1 MNAKH
6 NPSDIKARETIRAE
20 KKKNVFIQASAG
32 TGKTTL
38 IVDRVIEL
46 LRIGI
51 PLEKLAV
58 VTFTNAAAAELR
70 SRIREKLRS
79 MKDSGVKQ
87 FDEALSAIPGA
98 WITTIHGFASRVLRE
113 FFNFTGVDPAFTITE
128 GHFTPSE
135 ILREWDAWLLRL
147 ERDKFRDSK
156 DALSQIGT
164 DKMLDISRGI
174 EKRRWLLSI
183 DNIGDRTAA
192 FSILDDFEDKHGSA
206 IEEIF
211 DECSDH
217 SDKLFRIGAE
227 FIAGLK
233 NLRDNL
239 SDVDYEEVTRL
250 CSVIKLN
257 SGSGKNWADK
267 DMAKAVLREARD
279 EFQRIAPV
287 LKSGKITEQTWK
299 FASSFAQVLRSKW
312 DSDRSRLS
320 YNDLL
325 YTAWKAI
332 SSSGILAECLSKKFD
347 HILIDEFQDTSSDQV
362 NLFTAFIQ
370 QAGILPEGR
379 ITIVADDKQSIYGWR
394 NADIE
399 TYRDFRKKLE
409 SSSAIEETITTN
421 FRSSRKIIRFIN
433 TFGAEL
439 FERQTSEEESFG
451 CEYSAI
457 EPYPEAIEGVPVKV
471 VLFPDLPDKLKN
483 RYSEP
488 AYRTILQAEW
498 FAAYLKRGFADG
510 ESPGDYALLIRSTT
524 HLHHFVNVL
533 EREVIPYFVDAT
545 RDFRVRSEIT
555 DLKEL
560 LRCLLYRNDMLAWVH
575 SLRSLFFGISDTVI
589 NTAIQDGTKGYMDE
603 KQNCPEEVLQANM
616 CLRRFRESIETIPL
630 ADFLFELFFQTEM
643 IPVIRATSYQE
654 IRRLGNLQY
663 ILEQVLSGNITSCT
677 ELLGFLDENL
687 SPARIEEPSNVPS
700 DGSAVTLTTVH
711 RAKGLA
717 WKHVVLAALP
727 RSSSGRSESRIP
739 VISYDH
745 DEIAAFNLGIPM
757 DRKDKYKLKTPFW
770 PEIAQK
776 NKARETAE
784 LRRLLYVAVTRP
796 RESLVLFASPLEN
809 PGTSPAGMMWSSLQ
823 AAIEKDPECCVVEE
837 MEQMDEL
844 PFMNTAGQK
853 AVMSGNYSDNE
864 EKMFEV
870 QMKPENW
877 QRRGARIGDDVHAV
891 LNKIDFSDPPG
902 WFAEHDS
909 ILKKIYGDDFDE
921 IRELSLELFRMDLP
935 FSIEQSLVISREYP
949 YITSTRNGLE
959 KRYIDL
965 LLRIDNELVVVDYK
979 TDTFDGRTTEQVAEQ
994 YIEKQQ
1000 QYIQD
1005 VSGLFNLPAR
1015 GYLVFPREGAVFSIR
1030 GHAGSAACP
1039 PRTCLC

>member
-1 MNAKH
+1 M
-6 NPSDIKARETIRAE
+6 KAREIIRAE
-20 KKKNVFIQASAG
+20 TNKNVLIQASAG

-38 IVDRVIEL
+38 IVDRVMEL

-70 SRIREKLRS
+70 SRMREKLRS
-79 MKDSGVKQ
+79 MKNSGEKQ
-87 FDEALSAIPGA
+87 FDEALAAISGA

-113 FFNFTGVDPAFTITE
+113 YFNFTGVDPAFTTTE

-135 ILREWDAWLLRL
+135 IMREWDAWLLRL
-147 ERDKFRDSK
+147 DREKFRDSK
-156 DALSQIGT
+156 DALIQTGT
-164 DKMLDISRGI
+164 DRQLEIARGI
-174 EKRRWLLSI
+174 EERRWLVSI

-192 FSILDDFEDKHGSA
+192 LSIMDTFEEKHGSA
-206 IEEIF
+206 IEEIL
-211 DECSDH
+211 DECIDH
-217 SDKLFRIGAE
+217 SDRLFRNGAE
-227 FIAGLK
+227 FMAGLK
-233 NLRDNL
+233 NLRENL
-239 SDVDYEEVTRL
+239 SDGNYEEVTNL

-257 SGSGKNWADK
+257 SGSGRNWADK
-267 DMAKAVLREARD
+267 DRAKAVLREARE
-279 EFQRIAPV
+279 EFMKIAPV
-287 LKSGKITEQTWK
+287 LKSGKITEQTWN
-299 FASSFAQVLRSKW
+299 FAGSFAKELRGKW

-332 SSSGILAECLSKKFD
+332 SSSGMLAGCLSKKFD

-370 QAGILPEGR
+370 QAGMLPEGR

-399 TYRDFRKKLE
+399 TYRDFREKLE
-409 SSSAIEETITTN
+409 SSGAVEETITTN
-421 FRSSRKIIRFIN
+421 FRSSRKIVRFVN

-439 FERQTSEEESFG
+439 FERQTPEEEVFG
-451 CEYSAI
+451 CNYSPI
-457 EPYPEAIEGVPVKV
+457 ESCPEATEGVPVKIAI
-471 VLFPDLPDKLKN
+471 LPDLPDNLRG
-483 RYSEP
+483 RYREP
-488 AYRTILQAEW
+488 AYKTILQAEW
-498 FAAYLKRGFADG
+498 FAAYLKSGFADG
-510 ESPGDYALLIRSTT
+510 ESPGDYALLMRSAT

-533 EREVIPYFVDAT
+533 ERAGIPYFVDAT
-545 RDFRVRSEIT
+545 RDFRVRPEIT

-560 LRCLLYRNDMLAWVH
+560 IRCLLYQNDMLAWVH
-575 SLRSLFFGISDTVI
+575 SLRSLFFGISDPVI
-589 NTAIQDGTKGYMDE
+589 NTAIQNGTTGYIIE
-603 KQNCPEEVLQANM
+603 KQNCPEEVLQANI
-616 CLRRFRESIETIPL
+616 CLRRFRESIMTLSL

-663 ILEQVLSGNITSCT
+663 ILEQALSGNITSCS

-687 SPARIEEPSNVPS
+687 SPARTEEPSNVPS
-700 DGSAVTLTTVH
+700 DGSAVTLTTIH

-717 WKHVVLAALP
+717 WKHVVLAALTK
-727 RSSSGRSESRIP
+727 SSSGRAGSGTT

-757 DRKDKYKLKTPFW
+757 DRKNKYKLKTPFW
-770 PEIAQK
+770 PEITQK
-776 NKARETAE
+776 NRARESAE
-784 LRRLLYVAVTRP
+784 LRRLLYVSVTRP
-796 RESLVLFASPLEN
+796 RESLVLFASPVEK
-809 PGTSPAGMMWSSLQ
+809 PGSSPASILWSSLQ
-823 AAIEKDPECCVVEE
+823 AAIEKDPECCVIEE
-837 MEQMDEL
+837 MEQVDEL
-844 PFMNTAGQK
+844 PFIKAVGSS
-853 AVMSGNYSDNE
+853 AVMSGNYSVNE
-864 EKMFEV
+864 EQLFEV

-891 LNKIDFSDPPG
+891 LNKIDFSDPLG

-909 ILKKIYGDDFDE
+909 ILKKMYGDDFDE
-921 IRELSLELFRMDLP
+921 IRELSLKLFQMELP

-949 YITSTRNGLE
+949 YIASTCNGLE
-959 KRYIDL
+959 KRYVDL
-965 LLRIDNELVVVDYK
+965 LLKIDNELVIVDYK

-994 YIEKQQ
+994 YIEKQR

-1005 VSGLFNLPAR
+1005 VSRIFGMPAR
-1015 GYLVFPREGAVFSIR
+1015 GYLVFLREGTVFSVR
-1030 GHAGSAACP
+1030 GHARSGACP
-1039 PRTCLC
+1039 QKT

>member
-1 MNAKH
+1 M
-6 NPSDIKARETIRAE
+6 KARETIRAE
-20 KKKNVFIQASAG
+20 NKRNVFIQASAG

-79 MKDSGVKQ
+79 LKSSGEKE
-87 FDEALSAIPGA
+87 FDEALSVISGA

-113 FFNFTGVDPAFTITE
+113 YFNFTGVDPAFSTTE

-135 ILREWDAWLLRL
+135 IMREWDAWLLRL
-147 ERDKFRDSK
+147 EREKFQGSK
-156 DALSQIGT
+156 DALIQIGT
-164 DKMLDISRGI
+164 DRLLEIARGI
-174 EKRRWLLSI
+174 EERRWLVSI
-183 DNIGDRTAA
+183 DNIGDSAA
-192 FSILDDFEDKHGSA
+192 ALSILDIFVDKHGSA
-206 IEEIF
+206 IEEIL

-217 SDKLFRIGAE
+217 SDKLFRSGAD
-227 FIAGLK
+227 FMAGLK
-233 NLRDNL
+233 KLRENL
-239 SDVDYEEVTRL
+239 SGGDYEEVTGL
-250 CSVIKLN
+250 CYAIKLN
-257 SGSGKNWADK
+257 SGSGKNWEDK
-267 DMAKAVLREARD
+267 DRAKAVLRVARE
-279 EFQRIAPV
+279 EFIRIAPV

-299 FASSFAQVLRSKW
+299 FADSFAEGLRSKW

-325 YTAWKAI
+325 YTAWKVI
-332 SSSGILAECLSKKFD
+332 SRSGMLAGCLSEKFD

-370 QAGILPEGR
+370 QAGMLPSGK

-394 NADIE
+394 NADME

-409 SSSAIEETITTN
+409 SSGAIEETITTN
-421 FRSSRKIIRFIN
+421 FRSSRKIIHFVN

-439 FERQTSEEESFG
+439 FEGQTPEEEPFG
-451 CEYSAI
+451 CDYSPI
-457 EPYPEAIEGVPVKV
+457 EPCPDAIDGVPVKV
-471 VLFPDLPDKLKN
+471 VLLPGLPENLKN
-483 RYSEP
+483 RYNEP
-488 AYRTILQAEW
+488 AYQTILQAEW
-498 FAAYLKRGFADG
+498 FADYLSIGFADG
-510 ESPGDYALLIRSTT
+510 ESPGDYALLMRSTT

-533 EREVIPYFVDAT
+533 EREGIPYFVDAT
-545 RDFRVRSEIT
+545 RDFRVRSEIA

-560 LRCLLYRNDMLAWVH
+560 MRCLLYQNDMLAWVH

-589 NTAIQDGTKGYMDE
+589 NTAIQNGTTGYTDE
-603 KQNCPEEVLQANM
+603 KQNCPEEVLQANK
-616 CLRRFRESIETIPL
+616 CLRRFRDSIRILPI
-630 ADFLFELFFQTEM
+630 ADFLFEIFFQTEM
-643 IPVIRATSYQE
+643 IPVIRATGYQE

-663 ILEQVLSGNITSCT
+663 ILEQVLSGNISTSA

-687 SPARIEEPSNVPS
+687 SPARTEEPSNVPS

-717 WKHVVLAALP
+717 WKHVVLAALTK
-727 RSSSGRSESRIP
+727 SNSGRAGSRTP

-757 DRKDKYKLKTPFW
+757 DSKDKYKLKTPFW
-770 PEIAQK
+770 PEITQK
-776 NKARETAE
+776 NRARESAE

-796 RESLVLFASPLEN
+796 RESLVLFAGPLEK
-809 PGTSPAGMMWSSLQ
+809 PGRSPASILWFSLQ
-823 AAIEKDPECCVVEE
+823 AAIEKDPECCLIEE
-837 MEQMDEL
+837 MEQADEL
-844 PFMNTAGQK
+844 PFIKAVGSN
-853 AVMSGNYSDNE
+853 AVMSGNYSDNR
-864 EKMFEV
+864 EKLFES

-877 QRRGARIGDDVHAV
+877 QSRGARTGDDVHAV
-891 LNKIDFSDPPG
+891 LQKIDFSDPLG
-902 WFAEHDS
+902 WFKEHDGF
-909 ILKKIYGDDFDE
+909 LKKLYGDDFDE
-921 IRELSLELFRMDLP
+921 IRELSLKLFQMDLP
-935 FSIEQSLVISREYP
+935 FSIKQSLIISREYP
-949 YITSTRNGLE
+949 YITSTRSGME

-965 LLRIDNELVVVDYK
+965 LLRIDNELIVVDYK

-994 YIEKQQ
+994 YIEKQR

-1005 VSGLFNLPAR
+1005 VSRLFGLPAR
-1015 GYLVFPREGAVFSIR
+1015 GYLVFLREGTVFSI
-1030 GHAGSAACP
+1030 
-1039 PRTCLC
+1039 

>member
-1 MNAKH
+1 MKTEM
-6 NPSDIKARETIRAE
+6 NPSDMKARETIRAE
-20 KKKNVFIQASAG
+20 NGKNVFIQASAG

-38 IVDRVIEL
+38 IVDRVMEL

-79 MKDSGVKQ
+79 LKNSGEKE
-87 FDEALSAIPGA
+87 FNEALSVIPGA

-113 FFNFTGVDPAFTITE
+113 YFNFTGVDPAFSTTD

-135 ILREWDAWLLRL
+135 IMREWDAWLLRL
-147 ERDKFRDSK
+147 ERDKFWDSK
-156 DALSQIGT
+156 DALIQTGT
-164 DKMLDISRGI
+164 DRMLGIARGI
-174 EKRRWLLSI
+174 EERRWLVSM

-192 FSILDDFEDKHGSA
+192 LSILDVFENKYGSA
-206 IEEIF
+206 IEEIL
-211 DECSDH
+211 DECNDH

-233 NLRDNL
+233 NLRENL
-239 SDVDYEEVTRL
+239 SDGDYEEVTRL

-257 SGSGKNWADK
+257 SGSGKNWTDK
-267 DMAKAVLREARD
+267 DAAKAVLGEARE
-279 EFQRIAPV
+279 EFVRIAPV
-287 LKSGKITEQTWK
+287 LKSGKITEQTWG
-299 FASSFAQVLRSKW
+299 FASSFAEELRSKW

-332 SSSGILAECLSKKFD
+332 SNSGVLAGCLSDKFD

-370 QAGILPEGR
+370 QAGMLPEGR

-399 TYRDFRKKLE
+399 TYRDFRTKLE
-409 SSSAIEETITTN
+409 SSGAIEETITTN
-421 FRSSRKIIRFIN
+421 FRSSRKIVRFVN
-433 TFGAEL
+433 TFGSEL
-439 FERQTSEEESFG
+439 FERQTAEEEAYG
-451 CEYSAI
+451 CDYSAI
-457 EPYPEAIEGVPVKV
+457 EPCPEAIEGVPVKV
-471 VLFPDLPDKLKN
+471 VLLPDLPDNLKN

-488 AYRTILQAEW
+488 AYKTIMQAEW
-498 FAAYLKRGFADG
+498 FAAYLSSGFADG
-510 ESPGDYALLIRSTT
+510 ESPGDYALLMRSAT

-533 EREVIPYFVDAT
+533 EREGIPYFVDAT
-545 RDFRVRSEIT
+545 RDFRVRPEIT

-560 LRCLLYRNDMLAWVH
+560 LRCLLYKNDMLAWVH
-575 SLRSLFFGISDTVI
+575 SLRSLFFGISDPVI
-589 NTAIQDGTKGYMDE
+589 NTAIQNGTTGYLDE
-603 KQNCPEEVLQANM
+603 KQNCPLSILQANI
-616 CLRRFRESIETIPL
+616 CLRKFRESIRTLPL

-643 IPVIRATSYQE
+643 IPVIHATAYQE

-663 ILEQVLSGNITSCT
+663 ILEQVLSGVISTSA

-687 SPARIEEPSNVPS
+687 SPARAEEPSNVPS

-717 WKHVVLAALP
+717 WKHVILAALP
-727 RSSSGRSESRIP
+727 KSHSGRTGSRTQ

-757 DRKDKYKLKTPFW
+757 DRKDKFKLKTPFW
-770 PEIAQK
+770 PEITQK
-776 NKARETAE
+776 NKARESAE

-796 RESLVLFASPLEN
+796 RESLVLFATPLEK
-809 PGTSPAGMMWSSLQ
+809 PGNFPAGIQWTSLQ
-823 AAIEKDPECCVVEE
+823 AAIEKDPECCVIEE
-837 MEQMDEL
+837 MEQVDEL
-844 PFMNTAGQK
+844 PFIKAAGSS
-853 AVMSGNYSDNE
+853 AVINGNYSDNGE
-864 EKMFEV
+864 ELFEV

-891 LNKIDFSDPPG
+891 LHKIDFSNPLG

-909 ILKKIYGDDFDE
+909 ILKKMYGDDFDE
-921 IRELSLELFRMDLP
+921 IRELSLKLFQMELP

-949 YITSTRNGLE
+949 YIASTCNGLE

-965 LLRIDNELVVVDYK
+965 LLRIENELVVVDYK

-1005 VSGLFNLPAR
+1005 VSRLFGLPAK
-1015 GYLVFPREGAVFSIR
+1015 GYLVFLREGTVFSVR
-1030 GHAGSAACP
+1030 GHPLYGGCP
-1039 PRTCLC
+1039 PKT

>member
-1 MNAKH
+1 MRTEVNT
-6 NPSDIKARETIRAE
+6 SDMKARETIRAE
-20 KKKNVFIQASAG
+20 NGRNVFIQASAG
-32 TGKTTL
+32 TGKTSL

-79 MKDSGVKQ
+79 VKNSGEKE
-87 FDEALSAIPGA
+87 FDEALSAISGA

-113 FFNFTGVDPAFTITE
+113 YFNFTGVDPAFKTTE
-128 GHFTPSE
+128 RHFTPSE
-135 ILREWDAWLLRL
+135 IMREWDAWLLLL
-147 ERDKFRDSK
+147 EREKFRDSK
-156 DALSQIGT
+156 DALAQIGT
-164 DKMLDISRGI
+164 DKVLEISRGI
-174 EKRRWLLSI
+174 EERRWLVSI
-183 DNIGDRTAA
+183 SNIGDRTAA
-192 FSILDDFEDKHGSA
+192 LSILDVFEDKHGSA
-206 IEEIF
+206 IEEIL

-217 SDKLFRIGAE
+217 SDKLFRVGAE

-233 NLRDNL
+233 NLRENL
-239 SDVDYEEVTRL
+239 SDGDYEEIVSL

-257 SGSGKNWADK
+257 SGSGKNWEDK
-267 DMAKAVLREARD
+267 DRAKTVLREARE
-279 EFQRIAPV
+279 EFVRIAPV
-287 LKSGKITEQTWK
+287 LKSGKITEQTWN
-299 FASSFAQVLRSKW
+299 FAGSFAKELRSKW

-332 SSSGILAECLSKKFD
+332 SKSGILASCLMNKFD

-370 QAGILPEGR
+370 QAGMLPEGR

-409 SSSAIEETITTN
+409 CSGAVEETIITN
-421 FRSSRKIIRFIN
+421 FRSSRKIVRFVN
-433 TFGAEL
+433 TFGSEL
-439 FERQTSEEESFG
+439 FERQTSEEEAFG
-451 CEYSAI
+451 CDYSPI
-457 EPYPEAIEGVPVKV
+457 EPCPEAAEGVPVRM
-471 VLFPDLPDKLKN
+471 VLLPELPDNLKD

-488 AYRTILQAEW
+488 AYQTVLQAEW
-498 FAAYLKRGFADG
+498 FAAYLKSGFADG
-510 ESPGDYALLIRSTT
+510 ESPGDYALLMRSTT

-533 EREVIPYFVDAT
+533 EREGIPYFVDAT
-545 RDFRVRSEIT
+545 RDFRARPEII

-560 LRCLLYRNDMLAWVH
+560 LRCLLYRNDSLAWAH
-575 SLRSLFFGISDTVI
+575 SLRSLFFGISDPVI
-589 NTAIQDGTKGYMDE
+589 NTAIQDGTTGYMDE
-603 KQNCPEEVLQANM
+603 KQNCPISILKANM
-616 CLRRFRESIETIPL
+616 CLRRFRKSIRTLPL

-643 IPVIRATSYQE
+643 IPVIRATGYQE

-663 ILEQVLSGNITSCT
+663 IMEQVVSGNITSST

-687 SPARIEEPSNVPS
+687 SPARTEEPSNVPS

-717 WKHVVLAALP
+717 WKHVILVALP
-727 RSSSGRSESRIP
+727 KSNSGRAGSRTP

-770 PEIAQK
+770 PEITQK
-776 NKARETAE
+776 NKSRESAE

-796 RESLVLFASPLEN
+796 RESLVLFASSLEK
-809 PGTSPAGMMWSSLQ
+809 PGTSPAGIMWSSLQ
-823 AAIEKDPECCVVEE
+823 GAVEKDPECCVIEE
-837 MEQMDEL
+837 MEQVDEL
-844 PFMNTAGQK
+844 PFLKGAVSNT
-853 AVMSGNYSDNE
+853 VMSGDYSDNE
-864 EKMFEV
+864 ESLFES
-870 QMKPENW
+870 QMKPEHW

-891 LNKIDFSDPPG
+891 LQKIDFSDPPA
-902 WFAEHDS
+902 WFAEHDR
-909 ILKKIYGDDFDE
+909 ILKKMYGDDFNE
-921 IRELSLELFRMDLP
+921 IKELSLKLFQMDLP
-935 FSIEQSLVISREYP
+935 FSIDQSLVISREYP
-949 YITSTRNGLE
+949 YITSTRSGLE

-965 LLRIDNELVVVDYK
+965 LLRIDNELIVVDYK

-1005 VSGLFNLPAR
+1005 VSRLFGLPAR
-1015 GYLVFPREGAVFSIR
+1015 GYLVFLREGSVFSV
-1030 GHAGSAACP
+1030 
-1039 PRTCLC
+1039 

>member
-1 MNAKH
+1 MKTRINT
-6 NPSDIKARETIRAE
+6 SDMKARETIRSE
-20 KKKNVFIQASAG
+20 SGRNVFIQASAG

-51 PLEKLAV
+51 PIEKLAV

-79 MKDSGVKQ
+79 MKNSGGKE

-113 FFNFTGVDPAFTITE
+113 YFNFTGVDPAFTTTE
-128 GHFTPSE
+128 RHFTPSE
-135 ILREWDAWLLRL
+135 IIREWDAWLLRL
-147 ERDKFRDSK
+147 ERDRLRDSK
-156 DALSQIGT
+156 DALAQIGT
-164 DKMLDISRGI
+164 DKVLEISRGI
-174 EKRRWLLSI
+174 EERRWLVSI

-192 FSILDDFEDKHGSA
+192 LSILDVFEDKHGSA
-206 IEEIF
+206 IEEIL

-217 SDKLFRIGAE
+217 SDKLFRVGAE

-233 NLRDNL
+233 NLRENL
-239 SDVDYEEVTRL
+239 SDGNYEEVVSL

-257 SGSGKNWADK
+257 SGSGKNWEDK
-267 DMAKAVLREARD
+267 DRAKTSLREARE
-279 EFQRIAPV
+279 EFIRIAPV
-287 LKSGKITEQTWK
+287 LKSGKITEQTWN
-299 FASSFAQVLRSKW
+299 FASSFAQELRSKW

-332 SSSGILAECLSKKFD
+332 SSSGTLASCLSKKFD

-370 QAGILPEGR
+370 QAGMLPGGS

-409 SSSAIEETITTN
+409 RSGAVEETVITN
-421 FRSSRKIIRFIN
+421 FRSSRRIIRFVN
-433 TFGAEL
+433 TFGTEL
-439 FERQTSEEESFG
+439 FERQTPEEEAFG
-451 CEYSAI
+451 CDYSPI
-457 EPYPEAIEGVPVKV
+457 EPCPEAVEGVPVKM
-471 VLFPDLPDKLKN
+471 VLLPELPDNLKD

-488 AYRTILQAEW
+488 AYQTVLQAEW
-498 FAAYLKRGFADG
+498 FAAYLKSGFADG
-510 ESPGDYALLIRSTT
+510 ESPGDYALLMRSTT

-533 EREVIPYFVDAT
+533 EREGIPYFVDAT
-545 RDFRVRSEIT
+545 RDFRARPEII

-560 LRCLLYRNDMLAWVH
+560 LRCLLYRNDMLAWAH
-575 SLRSLFFGISDTVI
+575 SLRSLFFGISDPVI
-589 NTAIQDGTKGYMDE
+589 NTAIQDGTTGYMDE
-603 KQNCPEEVLQANM
+603 KQNCPLSILKANI
-616 CLRRFRESIETIPL
+616 CLRRFRKSIRTLPL

-643 IPVIRATSYQE
+643 IPVIRATGYQE

-663 ILEQVLSGNITSCT
+663 ILEQVLAGNITSCE

-687 SPARIEEPSNVPS
+687 SPARTEEPSNVPS

-717 WKHVVLAALP
+717 WKHVTLVALP
-727 RSSSGRSESRIP
+727 KSNSGRAGSRTP

-770 PEIAQK
+770 PEITQK
-776 NKARETAE
+776 NKARESAE

-796 RESLVLFASPLEN
+796 RESLVLFVSSLEN
-809 PGTSPAGMMWSSLQ
+809 PGSSPAGIMWSSLQ
-823 AAIEKDPECCVVEE
+823 GAVEKDPECCIIEE
-837 MEQMDEL
+837 MEQVDEL
-844 PFMNTAGQK
+844 PFIKSALLNT
-853 AVMSGNYSDNE
+853 VISGDYSDNE
-864 EKMFEV
+864 ESLFEV

-891 LNKIDFSDPPG
+891 LQKIDFSDPLS

-909 ILKKIYGDDFDE
+909 ILKKMYGDDFDE
-921 IRELSLELFRMDLP
+921 IRELSLRLFRMELP

-949 YITSTRNGLE
+949 YITTSTCNGLE

-979 TDTFDGRTTEQVAEQ
+979 TDTFDGRTTEQVAQQ

-1000 QYIQD
+1000 QYIKD
-1005 VSGLFNLPAR
+1005 ISRLFGLPAR
-1015 GYLVFPREGAVFSIR
+1015 GYLVFLREGTVFSI
-1030 GHAGSAACP
+1030 
-1039 PRTCLC
+1039 

>member
-1 MNAKH
+1 MKTEVNT
-6 NPSDIKARETIRAE
+6 SDMKARERIRAE
-20 KKKNVFIQASAG
+20 NGRNVFIQASAG

-38 IVDRVIEL
+38 IVDRVMEL

-70 SRIREKLRS
+70 SRTRETLRS
-79 MKDSGVKQ
+79 LKNSGEKQ
-87 FDEALSAIPGA
+87 FEEALSVIPGA

-113 FFNFTGVDPAFTITE
+113 YFNFTGVDPAFSTTD

-135 ILREWDAWLLRL
+135 IMREWDAWLLRL
-147 ERDKFRDSK
+147 ERDKFWDSK
-156 DALSQIGT
+156 DALIQIGT
-164 DKMLDISRGI
+164 DRMLGIARGI
-174 EKRRWLLSI
+174 EERRWLVSI
-183 DNIGDRTAA
+183 DNIGDGTEAL
-192 FSILDDFEDKHGSA
+192 SILDVFEDKHGSA
-206 IEEIF
+206 IEEILA
-211 DECSDH
+211 ECSDH

-227 FIAGLK
+227 FISGLK
-233 NLRDNL
+233 NLRENL
-239 SDVDYEEVTRL
+239 SDGDYEEVTRL
-250 CSVIKLN
+250 CSIIKLN
-257 SGSGKNWADK
+257 SGSGKNWTDK
-267 DMAKAVLREARD
+267 DAAKAVLGEARE
-279 EFQRIAPV
+279 EFVRIAPV
-287 LKSGKITEQTWK
+287 LKSGKITEQTWN
-299 FASSFAQVLRSKW
+299 FAGSFAEELRSKW

-332 SSSGILAECLSKKFD
+332 SNSGMLAVCLSNKFD

-399 TYRDFRKKLE
+399 TYHDFRKKLE
-409 SSSAIEETITTN
+409 DSGAIEETITTN
-421 FRSSRKIIRFIN
+421 FRSSRKIVRFVN

-439 FERQTSEEESFG
+439 FERQTAEEEAFG
-451 CEYSAI
+451 CDYSAI
-457 EPYPEAIEGVPVKV
+457 EPCPEAIEGVPVKV
-471 VLFPDLPDKLKN
+471 VLLPDLPDNLKN
-483 RYSEP
+483 RYNEP
-488 AYRTILQAEW
+488 SYKATLQAEW
-498 FAAYLKRGFADG
+498 FAAYLSSGFADG
-510 ESPGDYALLIRSTT
+510 ESPGDYALLMRSAT

-533 EREVIPYFVDAT
+533 EREGIPYFVDAT
-545 RDFRVRSEIT
+545 RDFRIRPEIT

-560 LRCLLYRNDMLAWVH
+560 LRCLLYQNDMLAWVH
-575 SLRSLFFGISDTVI
+575 SLRSLFFGISDPVI
-589 NTAIQDGTKGYMDE
+589 NTAIQDGTTGYLDE
-603 KQNCPEEVLQANM
+603 KQNCPLSILQANI
-616 CLRRFRESIETIPL
+616 CLRKFRKSIRTLPL

-643 IPVIRATSYQE
+643 IPVIRATGYQE

-663 ILEQVLSGNITSCT
+663 ILEQALSGNITSSA

-687 SPARIEEPSNVPS
+687 SPARAEEPSNVPS
-700 DGSAVTLTTVH
+700 DGSAVTLTTIH

-717 WKHVVLAALP
+717 WKHVILAALP
-727 RSSSGRSESRIP
+727 KSHSGRAGSGTP

-757 DRKDKYKLKTPFW
+757 DRKDKFKLKTPFW
-770 PEIAQK
+770 PEITQK
-776 NKARETAE
+776 NKARESAE

-796 RESLVLFASPLEN
+796 RESLVLFASPLEK
-809 PGTSPAGMMWSSLQ
+809 PGNSPAGIQWISLQ
-823 AAIEKDPECCVVEE
+823 AAIEKNPECCVIEE
-837 MEQMDEL
+837 MEQVNEL
-844 PFMNTAGQK
+844 PLIKAAGSS

-864 EKMFEV
+864 EKLFEV

-891 LNKIDFSDPPG
+891 LHKIKFSDPLG

-909 ILKKIYGDDFDE
+909 ILKKMYGDDFDE
-921 IRELSLELFRMDLP
+921 IRELSLKLFQMELP
-935 FSIEQSLVISREYP
+935 FSIEQSLIISREYP
-949 YITSTRNGLE
+949 YIASACNGLE

-965 LLRIDNELVVVDYK
+965 LLRINNELVVVDYK

-1005 VSGLFNLPAR
+1005 VSGLFGLPAR
-1015 GYLVFPREGAVFSIR
+1015 GYLVFLRKGSVISI
-1030 GHAGSAACP
+1030 
-1039 PRTCLC
+1039 